1 MTLTPLLRRWCNLP
15 SPKVKSP
22 DMNTYDT
29 LLISSPASHVVQI
42 TLNRPDFAN
51 AFNTQMALDLVD
63 VFESL
68 SIDPSETRAIIL
80 TGSGTRAFCAGGD
93 LKERNG
99 MSNAAWSKQH
109 LIYERMARAVIN
121 CPITVIGAI
130 NGAAYGGGCELAAAV
145 DFAYV
150 AHGAR
155 LAQTEVKIGIIPG
168 AGGTQTLARAIG
180 ERRAKELILTGEV
193 FTAEQALDWGLANAI
208 YPIEE
213 LLPAAL
219 KTATTIAT
227 NAPIAVRQAK
237 LAIGRGGG
245 LGLAD
250 GLAMEIE
257 AYNRTIPTEDR
268 REGVAAFNERRAPV
282 FRGQ

>member
-1 MTLTPLLRRWCNLP
+1 MM
-15 SPKVKSP
+15 SS
-22 DMNTYDT
+22 YDT
-29 LLISSPASHVVQI
+29 LLISRPANHVVQI

-63 VFESL
+63 IFESL
-68 SIDPSETRAIIL
+68 SMDPSETRAIIL

-109 LIYERMARAVIN
+109 LIYERMARAVIT
-121 CPITVIGAI
+121 CPIPVIGAI

-150 AHGAR
+150 ARGAR
-155 LAQTEVKIGIIPG
+155 FAQTEVKIGIIPG

-219 KTATTIAT
+219 QTAETIAA

-245 LGLAD
+245 MGVSD

-268 REGVAAFNERRAPV
+268 REGVAAFNEKRPPV
-282 FRGQ
+282 FRGE

>member
-63 VFESL
+63 IFESL
-68 SIDPSETRAIIL
+68 SMDPSETRAIIL
-80 TGSGTRAFCAGGD
+80 TGSGTRAFCAGGN

-121 CPITVIGAI
+121 CPIPVIGAI

-155 LAQTEVKIGIIPG
+155 FAQTEVKIGIIPG
-168 AGGTQTLARAIG
+168 AGGTQTLARAVG
-180 ERRAKELILTGEV
+180 ERRAKDLILTGEV

-219 KTATTIAT
+219 KTATAIAT

>member
-63 VFESL
+63 IFESL

-121 CPITVIGAI
+121 CPIPVIGAI
-130 NGAAYGGGCELAAAV
+130 NGAAYGGGCELAAGV

-155 LAQTEVKIGIIPG
+155 FAQTEVKIGIIPG
-168 AGGTQTLARAIG
+168 AGGTQTLARAVG

-219 KTATTIAT
+219 KTATAIAT

>member
-68 SIDPSETRAIIL
+68 SMDPSETRAIIL

-109 LIYERMARAVIN
+109 LIYERMARAVIT
-121 CPITVIGAI
+121 CPIPVIGAI

-150 AHGAR
+150 ARGAR
-155 LAQTEVKIGIIPG
+155 FAQTEVKIGIIPG

-208 YPIEE
+208 YPMEE

-219 KTATTIAT
+219 KTATARAT

>member
-63 VFESL
+63 IFESL
-68 SIDPSETRAIIL
+68 SMDPSQTRAIIL

-121 CPITVIGAI
+121 CPIPVIGAI

-150 AHGAR
+150 AYGAR
-155 LAQTEVKIGIIPG
+155 FAQSEVKMGIIPG

-219 KTATTIAT
+219 KTATAIAT

>member
-63 VFESL
+63 IFESL
-68 SIDPSETRAIIL
+68 SMDPSQTRAIIL

-121 CPITVIGAI
+121 CPIPVIGAI
-130 NGAAYGGGCELAAAV
+130 NGAAYGGGCELAAGV

-155 LAQTEVKIGIIPG
+155 FAQTEVKIGIIPG

-219 KTATTIAT
+219 KTATAIAT

>member
-63 VFESL
+63 IFESL
-68 SIDPSETRAIIL
+68 SMDPSETRAIIL

-121 CPITVIGAI
+121 CPIPVIGAI
-130 NGAAYGGGCELAAAV
+130 NGAAYGGGCELAAGV

-155 LAQTEVKIGIIPG
+155 FAQTEVKIGIIPG
-168 AGGTQTLARAIG
+168 AGGTQTLARAVG

-219 KTATTIAT
+219 KTAPAIAT

>member
-1 MTLTPLLRRWCNLP
+1 
-15 SPKVKSP
+15 
-22 DMNTYDT
+22 MNTYDT

-63 VFESL
+63 IFESL
-68 SIDPSETRAIIL
+68 SMDPSETRAVIL

-99 MSNAAWSKQH
+99 
-109 LIYERMARAVIN
+109 
-121 CPITVIGAI
+121 
-130 NGAAYGGGCELAAAV
+130 GGCELAAAV

-150 AHGAR
+150 AYGAR
-155 LAQTEVKIGIIPG
+155 FAQTEVKIGIIPG

-219 KTATTIAT
+219 KTATAIAA

>member
-68 SIDPSETRAIIL
+68 SMDPSETRAIIL

-109 LIYERMARAVIN
+109 LIYERMARAVIT
-121 CPITVIGAI
+121 CPIHVIGAI

-219 KTATTIAT
+219 KTATAIAT

>member
-63 VFESL
+63 IFESL
-68 SIDPSETRAIIL
+68 SMDPSETRAIIL

-121 CPITVIGAI
+121 CPIPVIGAI

-155 LAQTEVKIGIIPG
+155 FAQTEVKIGIIPG
-168 AGGTQTLARAIG
+168 AGGTQTLARAVG

-193 FTAEQALDWGLANAI
+193 FTGEQALDWGLANAI

-219 KTATTIAT
+219 KTATAIAT

>member
-1 MTLTPLLRRWCNLP
+1 MTLKPLLRRWCNLP

-68 SIDPSETRAIIL
+68 SMDPSETRAIIL

-109 LIYERMARAVIN
+109 LIYERMARAVIT
-121 CPITVIGAI
+121 CPIPVIGAI

-180 ERRAKELILTGEV
+180 ERRAKELILTGEA

-208 YPIEE
+208 YPMEE

-219 KTATTIAT
+219 KTATAIAT